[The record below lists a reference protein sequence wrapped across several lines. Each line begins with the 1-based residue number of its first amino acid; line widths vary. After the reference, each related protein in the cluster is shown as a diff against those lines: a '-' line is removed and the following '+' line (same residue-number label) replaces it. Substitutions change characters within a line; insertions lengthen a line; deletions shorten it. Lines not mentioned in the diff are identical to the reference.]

1 MRVIELFED
10 DLLVFIV
17 LVDVREMLFATG
29 RSASQL
35 FAHLVFIA
43 SIDAASDLLS
53 LCATEKLWDSRKGN
67 AHNLA
72 RARLQHEKTAEST
85 ETANSQP
92 DLGGRRTPKPD
103 YFMLE
108 QSLLVCTHA
117 RRTRDWI
124 VLQIPGV
131 LLSITVGM
139 AATFVSN
146 VYGGPTVLFA
156 LLLGMAFNFIS
167 AESRF
172 APGIAFSS
180 RSILR
185 IGVALLGARI
195 TFEQIVGLGWQTMLG
210 VACAVILTIVFGL
223 ICASIMGLSKRFGV
237 LTAGA
242 VAICG
247 ASAAAAIAAVLPRS
261 VTHECDTA
269 FTIIG
274 VTALSTIAMVL
285 YPLVAAI
292 FHFTHAQT
300 GVFLGGTIHD
310 VAQVVGAGYAVSQES
325 GDVATIIKL
334 LRVALLVPAVVAI
347 SLLSRGVD
355 MPEGGKR
362 PALIP
367 LFLVAF
373 IGIVLLNS
381 AHLVSAAVQTLL
393 GEASRWCIVIAIAA
407 LGIKT
412 SLVALSQVG
421 PRAIW
426 LMVTETVFIALFVLL
441 LVHIG

>member
-1 MRVIELFED
+1 
-10 DLLVFIV
+10 
-17 LVDVREMLFATG
+17 
-29 RSASQL
+29 
-35 FAHLVFIA
+35 
-43 SIDAASDLLS
+43 
-53 LCATEKLWDSRKGN
+53 
-67 AHNLA
+67 
-72 RARLQHEKTAEST
+72 
-85 ETANSQP
+85 
-92 DLGGRRTPKPD
+92 
-103 YFMLE
+103 MLE
-108 QSLLVCTHA
+108 QPLMVRA
-117 RRTRDWI
+117 RAEQTRDWI

-167 AESRF
+167 AESRL
-172 APGIAFSS
+172 AAGITFSS

-195 TFEQIVGLGWQTMLG
+195 TFEQIVGLGWQTMVG
-210 VACAVILTIVFGL
+210 VACAVTLTILFGL
-223 ICASIMGLSKRFGV
+223 ISASIIGLNKRFGV
-237 LTAGA
+237 LTAGS

-261 VTHECDTA
+261 ETHERDTA

-285 YPLVAAI
+285 YPLIAAL

-334 LRVALLVPAVVAI
+334 LRVALLVPAVLAI
-347 SLLSRGVD
+347 SLLSRRIIL
-355 MPEGGKR
+355 PEGGKR

-373 IGIVLLNS
+373 VGIVLLNS
-381 AHLVSAAVQTLL
+381 AHLISTTVKAFL
-393 GEASRWCIVIAIAA
+393 GDASRWCIVVAIAA

-421 PRAIW
+421 ARAIW
-426 LMVTETVFIALFVLL
+426 IMVAETIFIALFVLI
-441 LVHIG
+441 LVHIS

>member
-1 MRVIELFED
+1 LPAE
-10 DLLVFIV
+10 
-17 LVDVREMLFATG
+17 TG
-29 RSASQL
+29 RQCASAGFRGIIALSEQGL
-35 FAHLVFIA
+35 AARPFA
-43 SIDAASDLLS
+43 
-53 LCATEKLWDSRKGN
+53 
-67 AHNLA
+67 A
-72 RARLQHEKTAEST
+72 RAHERFIRNA
-85 ETANSQP
+85 
-92 DLGGRRTPKPD
+92 
-103 YFMLE
+103 
-108 QSLLVCTHA
+108 
-117 RRTRDWI
+117 
-124 VLQIPGV
+124 PGV

-172 APGIAFSS
+172 APGVALSS

-185 IGVALLGARI
+185 IGVALLGGRI
-195 TFEQIVGLGWQTMLG
+195 TLEQIVGLGWQTMVG
-210 VACAVILTIVFGL
+210 VACAVTLTILFGL
-223 ICASIMGLSKRFGV
+223 VCAPLAGMQRRFGV

-261 VTHECDTA
+261 LTHERDTA
-269 FTIIG
+269 FAIIG
-274 VTALSTIAMVL
+274 VTALSTLAMVL
-285 YPLVAAI
+285 YPLIAAL

-310 VAQVVGAGYAVSQES
+310 VAQVVGAGYSVSQVS

-334 LRVALLVPAVVAI
+334 LRVALLVPAVLAI
-347 SLLSRGVD
+347 SLLSRRID
-355 MPEGGKR
+355 IPEGGKP

-373 IGIVLLNS
+373 IAIVILNS
-381 AHLVSAAVQTLL
+381 VHLIPPSVQGAL
-393 GEASRWCIVIAIAA
+393 GDASRWCIVVAIAA

-412 SLVALSQVG
+412 SLVALGHVG
-421 PRAIW
+421 PRAIA
-426 LMVTETVFIALFVLL
+426 LMVAETIFIGLFVLV
-441 LVHIG
+441 LVHVG

>member
-1 MRVIELFED
+1 MALCFCESREFNSKMTSAKTESARTMVQ
-10 DLLVFIV
+10 V
-17 LVDVREMLFATG
+17 LKAQ
-29 RSASQL
+29 SALHQIRDWL
-35 FAHLVFIA
+35 A
-43 SIDAASDLLS
+43 
-53 LCATEKLWDSRKGN
+53 GN
-67 AHNLA
+67 A
-72 RARLQHEKTAEST
+72 
-85 ETANSQP
+85 
-92 DLGGRRTPKPD
+92 
-103 YFMLE
+103 
-108 QSLLVCTHA
+108 
-117 RRTRDWI
+117 
-124 VLQIPGV
+124 PGV

-139 AATFVSN
+139 AATFISN

-172 APGIAFSS
+172 APGVALSS

-185 IGVALLGARI
+185 IGVALLGGRI
-195 TFEQIVGLGWQTMLG
+195 TFEQIAALGWQTMVG
-210 VACAVILTIVFGL
+210 VACAVTLTILFGVV
-223 ICASIMGLSKRFGV
+223 CAPLAGMQRRFGV

-261 VTHECDTA
+261 LTHDRDTA

-274 VTALSTIAMVL
+274 VTALSTLAMVL
-285 YPLVAAI
+285 YPLIAAL

-310 VAQVVGAGYAVSQES
+310 VAQVVGAGYSVSQES

-334 LRVALLVPAVVAI
+334 LRVALLVPAVVVI
-347 SLLSRGVD
+347 SLLSRRIDV
-355 MPEGGKR
+355 PEGGRR

-367 LFLVAF
+367 LFLIAF

-381 AHLVSAAVQTLL
+381 VHLIPPAVQGTL
-393 GEASRWCIVIAIAA
+393 GDASRWCIVVAIAA

-412 SLVALSQVG
+412 SLVALGHVG
-421 PRAIW
+421 PQAIA
-426 LMVTETVFIALFVLL
+426 LMVAETIFIGLFVLV
-441 LVHIG
+441 LVHVG

>member
-1 MRVIELFED
+1 MSEVIEG
-10 DLLVFIV
+10 
-17 LVDVREMLFATG
+17 A
-29 RSASQL
+29 
-35 FAHLVFIA
+35 
-43 SIDAASDLLS
+43 
-53 LCATEKLWDSRKGN
+53 RKWV
-67 AHNLA
+67 A
-72 RARLQHEKTAEST
+72 R
-85 ETANSQP
+85 N
-92 DLGGRRTPKPD
+92 G
-103 YFMLE
+103 
-108 QSLLVCTHA
+108 
-117 RRTRDWI
+117 
-124 VLQIPGV
+124 PGV

-172 APGIAFSS
+172 APGVGLSS

-185 IGVALLGARI
+185 IGVALLGVRI
-195 TFEQIVGLGWQTMLG
+195 TFEQIIGLGWRTMLG
-210 VACAVILTIVFGL
+210 VAVAVTLTIVFGL
-223 ICASIMGLSKRFGV
+223 ICASLTGLRRRFGV

-261 VTHECDTA
+261 DTHERDTV

-274 VTALSTIAMVL
+274 VTALSTLAMVL
-285 YPLVAAI
+285 YPLIAAL

-310 VAQVVGAGYAVSQES
+310 VAQVVGAGYSVSQES
-325 GDVATIIKL
+325 GDIATIIKL
-334 LRVALLVPAVVAI
+334 LRVALLVPAVLVI
-347 SLLSRGVD
+347 SVVSRRVD
-355 MPEGGKR
+355 VLEGGKQ
-362 PALIP
+362 PALLP

-381 AHLVSAAVQTLL
+381 LHLISTQMQAVL
-393 GEASRWCIVIAIAA
+393 GDASRWCIVVAIAA

-412 SLVALSQVG
+412 SLAALGKVG
-421 PRAIW
+421 PRAIG
-426 LMVTETVFIALFVLL
+426 LMVAETVFIAILVLL
-441 LVHIG
+441 LIHVGQ

>member
-1 MRVIELFED
+1 
-10 DLLVFIV
+10 
-17 LVDVREMLFATG
+17 
-29 RSASQL
+29 
-35 FAHLVFIA
+35 
-43 SIDAASDLLS
+43 
-53 LCATEKLWDSRKGN
+53 
-67 AHNLA
+67 
-72 RARLQHEKTAEST
+72 
-85 ETANSQP
+85 
-92 DLGGRRTPKPD
+92 
-103 YFMLE
+103 
-108 QSLLVCTHA
+108 
-117 RRTRDWI
+117 
-124 VLQIPGV
+124 
-131 LLSITVGM
+131 M
-139 AATFVSN
+139 AATFASN

-167 AESRF
+167 AETKF
-172 APGIAFSS
+172 APGVALSS

-195 TFEQIVGLGWQTMLG
+195 TFEQIIGLGWRTMLG
-210 VACAVILTIVFGL
+210 VACAVLLTILFGL
-223 ICASIMGLSKRFGV
+223 VCSSITGLSKRFGV

-247 ASAAAAIAAVLPRS
+247 ASAAAAIAAVLPRDE
-261 VTHECDTA
+261 THERDTA

-274 VTALSTIAMVL
+274 VTALSTVAMVI
-285 YPLVAAI
+285 YPLIAAL
-292 FHFTHAQT
+292 FHFTHAQA

-347 SLLSRGVD
+347 SLLSRRADTAGS
-355 MPEGGKR
+355 KR

-367 LFLVAF
+367 LFLIAF

-381 AHLVSAAVQTLL
+381 FHIIPNAVQIFL

-412 SLVALSQVG
+412 SLLALSQVG
-421 PRAIW
+421 HKAIGI
-426 LMVTETVFIALFVLL
+426 MVAETVFIALFVLL

>member
-1 MRVIELFED
+1 
-10 DLLVFIV
+10 
-17 LVDVREMLFATG
+17 
-29 RSASQL
+29 
-35 FAHLVFIA
+35 
-43 SIDAASDLLS
+43 
-53 LCATEKLWDSRKGN
+53 
-67 AHNLA
+67 
-72 RARLQHEKTAEST
+72 
-85 ETANSQP
+85 
-92 DLGGRRTPKPD
+92 
-103 YFMLE
+103 MLE
-108 QSLLVCTHA
+108 PPIGTPTYA
-117 RRTRDWI
+117 EPTRNWI
-124 VLQIPGV
+124 VLHSPGV
-131 LLSITVGM
+131 LLSITIGM
-139 AATFVSN
+139 AATFVAN

-172 APGIAFSS
+172 APGIVLSS

-195 TFEQIVGLGWQTMLG
+195 TFEQIAGLGWRSIFG
-210 VACAVILTIVFGL
+210 VGCAVALTIAFGL
-223 ICASIMGLSKRFGV
+223 ACASITGQSKRFGV

-261 VTHECDTA
+261 ATHERDTA

-274 VTALSTIAMVL
+274 VTALSTIAMVI
-285 YPLVAAI
+285 YPLLAAL

-300 GVFLGGTIHD
+300 GLFLGGTIHD
-310 VAQVVGAGYAVSQES
+310 VAQVVGAGYAVSQDS

-334 LRVALLVPAVVAI
+334 LRVALLVPAVLTI
-347 SLLSRGVD
+347 SLISRRID
-355 MPEGGKR
+355 LPEGGER

-367 LFLVAF
+367 LFLIAF

-381 AHLVSAAVQTLL
+381 VHLISPPVQTFL
-393 GEASRWCIVIAIAA
+393 GDASRWCIVIAIAA

-412 SLVALSQVG
+412 SLVALSHVG

-426 LMVTETVFIALFVLL
+426 LMVAETVFIALFVLL
-441 LVHIG
+441 LVHVG

>member
-1 MRVIELFED
+1 MPDEFV
-10 DLLVFIV
+10 
-17 LVDVREMLFATG
+17 
-29 RSASQL
+29 SA
-35 FAHLVFIA
+35 
-43 SIDAASDLLS
+43 
-53 LCATEKLWDSRKGN
+53 
-67 AHNLA
+67 
-72 RARLQHEKTAEST
+72 
-85 ETANSQP
+85 ETAVDRIRERSVAN
-92 DLGGRRTPKPD
+92 
-103 YFMLE
+103 
-108 QSLLVCTHA
+108 A
-117 RRTRDWI
+117 
-124 VLQIPGV
+124 PGV

-139 AATFVSN
+139 AATFISN

-172 APGIAFSS
+172 APGVALSS

-185 IGVALLGARI
+185 IGVALLGGRI
-195 TFEQIVGLGWQTMLG
+195 TFEQIAALGWQTMLG
-210 VACAVILTIVFGL
+210 VGCAVTLTILFGL
-223 ICASIMGLSKRFGV
+223 VFASLAGMQRRFGV

-261 VTHECDTA
+261 LTHDRDTA

-274 VTALSTIAMVL
+274 VTALSTLAMVL
-285 YPLVAAI
+285 YPLIAAL

-310 VAQVVGAGYAVSQES
+310 VAQVVGAGYSVSQES

-334 LRVALLVPAVVAI
+334 LRVALLVPAVVVI
-347 SLLSRGVD
+347 SLLSRRVD
-355 MPEGGKR
+355 IPEGGKR

-373 IGIVLLNS
+373 IAIVLLNS
-381 AHLVSAAVQTLL
+381 SHLIPPSVQAAF
-393 GEASRWCIVIAIAA
+393 GEASRWCIVVAIAA

-412 SLVALSQVG
+412 FRSSRSAMSARG
-421 PRAIW
+421 RSR
-426 LMVTETVFIALFVLL
+426 
-441 LVHIG
+441 

>member
-1 MRVIELFED
+1 MSEEA
-10 DLLVFIV
+10 LV
-17 LVDVREMLFATG
+17 VR
-29 RSASQL
+29 
-35 FAHLVFIA
+35 
-43 SIDAASDLLS
+43 
-53 LCATEKLWDSRKGN
+53 
-67 AHNLA
+67 
-72 RARLQHEKTAEST
+72 
-85 ETANSQP
+85 
-92 DLGGRRTPKPD
+92 
-103 YFMLE
+103 
-108 QSLLVCTHA
+108 THA
-117 RRTRDWI
+117 ERARDWI
-124 VLQIPGV
+124 VSQAPGV

-172 APGIAFSS
+172 ASGITLSS

-195 TFEQIVGLGWQTMLG
+195 TFEQIAGLGWQTMLG
-210 VACAVILTIVFGL
+210 VACAVTLTILFGL
-223 ICASIMGLSKRFGV
+223 ICASITGLSKRFGV

-261 VTHECDTA
+261 ETHERDTV

-274 VTALSTIAMVL
+274 VTALSTLAMVV
-285 YPLVAAI
+285 YPLVAAL

-310 VAQVVGAGYAVSQES
+310 VAQVVGAGYSVSQES

-347 SLLSRGVD
+347 SLLSRRIDV
-355 MPEGGKR
+355 PEGGMR
-362 PALIP
+362 PALVP
-367 LFLVAF
+367 LFLIAF

-381 AHLVSAAVQTLL
+381 VHLIPPILQSLL
-393 GEASRWCIVIAIAA
+393 GDASRWCIVIAIAA

-412 SLVALSQVG
+412 SLVTLGQVG
-421 PRAIW
+421 PRAIAI
-426 LMVTETVFIALFVLL
+426 MVAETVFIALCVLF
-441 LVHIG
+441 LVRIG